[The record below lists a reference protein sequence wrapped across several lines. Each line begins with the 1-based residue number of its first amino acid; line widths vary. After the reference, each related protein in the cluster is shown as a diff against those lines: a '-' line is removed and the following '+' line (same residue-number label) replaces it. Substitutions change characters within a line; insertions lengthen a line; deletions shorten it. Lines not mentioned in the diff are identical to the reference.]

1 MHLKEF
7 ICSNTSYPLKAY
19 NKGKENVII
28 SFSLNEIRFQNI
40 HFGGSQMEAFLLGF
54 NWGDWGLLLVGF
66 LIWGMIIASGL
77 FFLRAIWK
85 KSWKSY
91 VYSGLFFLIPSV
103 MLFTQPGYTR
113 LFILLPI
120 LAFILALYTKSKR

>member
-1 MHLKEF
+1 M
-7 ICSNTSYPLKAY
+7 
-19 NKGKENVII
+19 
-28 SFSLNEIRFQNI
+28 
-40 HFGGSQMEAFLLGF
+40 
-54 NWGDWGLLLVGF
+54 VGF

-77 FFLRAIWK
+77 FFLHAIWK

-91 VYSGLFFLIPSV
+91 VYSGLLFLIPSM

-120 LAFILALYTKSKR
+120 IAFILALYTKGKR